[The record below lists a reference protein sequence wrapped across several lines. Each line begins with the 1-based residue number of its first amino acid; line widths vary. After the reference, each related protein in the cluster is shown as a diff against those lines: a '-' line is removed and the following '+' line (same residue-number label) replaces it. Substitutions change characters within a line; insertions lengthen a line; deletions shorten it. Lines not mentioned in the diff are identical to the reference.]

1 MANNNVILAA
11 QQIKNYCYEHIDADG
26 CMESCTFLRKDRICE
41 IRHFYPRD
49 WYIVDKD
56 KGVKH
61 GN

>member
-1 MANNNVILAA
+1 MVKNSIIESV
-11 QQIKNYCYEHIDADG
+11 QFIKNYCYKHFGADG
-26 CMESCTFLRKDRICE
+26 CMESCHFLRNDGKCE
-41 IRHFYPRD
+41 LKNFYPRD